1 MHSPKS
7 FMRRISHMG
16 GKTSAA
22 AKNRYNA
29 KAYDRITLLVPK
41 GSKEQIAEAARAK
54 GQSVNSYSMCQVI
67 VGTFSYLLMSVYCF
81 YFQTIPPGLLPIIFY
96 PFFSRRLFQRLF
108 LMLSAL
114 HPGVAYDV

>member
-1 MHSPKS
+1 
-7 FMRRISHMG
+7 MG

-54 GQSVNSYSMCQVI
+54 GQSVNSYITSLI
-67 VGTFSYLLMSVYCF
+67 RADIPEPFSTHSHKREEK
-81 YFQTIPPGLLPIIFY
+81 G
-96 PFFSRRLFQRLF
+96 R
-108 LMLSAL
+108 
-114 HPGVAYDV
+114 

>member
-1 MHSPKS
+1 
-7 FMRRISHMG
+7 MG

-54 GQSVNSYSMCQVI
+54 GQSVNSYIHQSDSS
-67 VGTFSYLLMSVYCF
+67 GHTGAFLHTF
-81 YFQTIPPGLLPIIFY
+81 P
-96 PFFSRRLFQRLF
+96 
-108 LMLSAL
+108 
-114 HPGVAYDV
+114 

>member
-1 MHSPKS
+1 
-7 FMRRISHMG
+7 MG

-54 GQSVNSYSMCQVI
+54 GQSVNSYITSLI
-67 VGTFSYLLMSVYCF
+67 RADIPEPFSTHS
-81 YFQTIPPGLLPIIFY
+81 PEREEKG
-96 PFFSRRLFQRLF
+96 R
-108 LMLSAL
+108 
-114 HPGVAYDV
+114 

>member
-1 MHSPKS
+1 
-7 FMRRISHMG
+7 MG

-54 GQSVNSYSMCQVI
+54 GQSVNSYITSLI
-67 VGTFSYLLMSVYCF
+67 RADRPEPFSTHSHEREEK
-81 YFQTIPPGLLPIIFY
+81 G
-96 PFFSRRLFQRLF
+96 R
-108 LMLSAL
+108 
-114 HPGVAYDV
+114 

>member
-1 MHSPKS
+1 
-7 FMRRISHMG
+7 MG

-54 GQSVNSYSMCQVI
+54 GQSVNS
-67 VGTFSYLLMSVYCF
+67 
-81 YFQTIPPGLLPIIFY
+81 
-96 PFFSRRLFQRLF
+96 
-108 LMLSAL
+108 
-114 HPGVAYDV
+114 

>member
-1 MHSPKS
+1 
-7 FMRRISHMG
+7 MG

-54 GQSVNSYSMCQVI
+54 GQSVNSYITSLI
-67 VGTFSYLLMSVYCF
+67 RADISEPFSTHSHEREEK
-81 YFQTIPPGLLPIIFY
+81 G
-96 PFFSRRLFQRLF
+96 R
-108 LMLSAL
+108 
-114 HPGVAYDV
+114 